1 MQVLGID
8 PGVAT
13 TGYGLITQLPNGEI
27 ETVKY
32 GVIRTK
38 AGISL
43 PERLQTLYEELQ
55 NILLLHQPQHA
66 AVEKLFFQRNV
77 TTAIAVGEARG
88 ICLLALSQAHISI
101 GEYTPLEVKQAVTGY
116 GAADKHQVQVMVQT
130 LLQLKTLPKPD
141 DAADALAVA
150 FCHMSHLRYQQAAL

>member
-1 MQVLGID
+1 MLVLGID

-13 TGYGLITQLPNGEI
+13 TGYGLITLLPDGGI
-27 ETVKY
+27 QAVCF

-38 AGISL
+38 AGVTL
-43 PERLQTLYEELQ
+43 PERLQTLYNELQ
-55 NILLLHQPQHA
+55 EILNLHQPQHA

-88 ICLLALSQAHISI
+88 ICLLSLSQAGIPV

-116 GAADKHQVQVMVQT
+116 GAADKHQVQIMVQT
-130 LLQLKTLPKPD
+130 LLQLDALPKPD

-150 FCHMSHLRYQQAAL
+150 ICHSGHIRYQQAAQ

>member
-13 TGYGLITQLPNGEI
+13 TGYGLITQLPDGGI
-27 ETVKY
+27 QAVHY

-38 AGISL
+38 AGLAL
-43 PERLQTLYEELQ
+43 PERLQTIYEELQ
-55 NILLLHQPQHA
+55 EILTLHQPLHA
-66 AVEKLFFQRNV
+66 AVEKLYFQRNV
-77 TTAIAVGEARG
+77 STAIAVGEARG
-88 ICLLALSQAHISI
+88 ICLLALSQAGISI

-116 GAADKHQVQVMVQT
+116 GAADKRQVQVMVQT
-130 LLQLKTLPKPD
+130 LLQLESLPKPD

-150 FCHMSHLRYQQAAL
+150 ICHISHLQYQQAAQ

>member
-1 MQVLGID
+1 M
-8 PGVAT
+8 
-13 TGYGLITQLPNGEI
+13 
-27 ETVKY
+27 
-32 GVIRTK
+32 
-38 AGISL
+38 
-43 PERLQTLYEELQ
+43 
-55 NILLLHQPQHA
+55 LLHQPQHA

-150 FCHMSHLRYQQAAL
+150 FCHLSHLRYQQAAL

>member
-13 TGYGLITQLPNGEI
+13 TGYGLITQLPDGGI
-27 ETVKY
+27 QAVQY

-38 AGISL
+38 AGLTL

-55 NILLLHQPQHA
+55 GILTLHQPLHA

-77 TTAIAVGEARG
+77 STAIAVGEARG
-88 ICLLALSQAHISI
+88 ICLLALSQAGIAI

-116 GAADKHQVQVMVQT
+116 GAADKHQVQVMVQA
-130 LLQLKTLPKPD
+130 LLQLESLPRPD

-150 FCHMSHLRYQQAAL
+150 ICHIGHLRFQQAVQ

>member
-13 TGYGLITQLPNGEI
+13 TGYGLITQLSDGGI
-27 ETVKY
+27 EAVQY

-38 AGISL
+38 AGLTL
-43 PERLQTLYEELQ
+43 PKRLQTLYEELQ
-55 NILLLHQPQHA
+55 NILLLHQPQYA

-77 TTAIAVGEARG
+77 STAIAVGEARG
-88 ICLLALSQAHISI
+88 ICLLVLSQAHIPI

-130 LLQLKTLPKPD
+130 LLELKALPKPD

-150 FCHMSHLRYQQAAL
+150 FCHMSHLRFQQAAS

>member
-13 TGYGLITQLPNGEI
+13 TGYGLITQLPDGEI

-116 GAADKHQVQVMVQT
+116 G
-130 LLQLKTLPKPD
+130 
-141 DAADALAVA
+141 
-150 FCHMSHLRYQQAAL
+150 